1 MDKKKTFWPYGI
13 LLSLF
18 AIVLACVATI
28 IFASG
33 YPVYEDDSF
42 FLSYQ
47 EVENNYD
54 QIELKQK
61 KFFENFALILDDSK
75 INFEEKMIDKKRSK
89 KAYILKDDNITLLL
103 VKQPSGQIDLKDMNL
118 SAKLTRP
125 HTSEND
131 MFLQG
136 LEKNVSI
143 KLSNNGANYKAKAY
157 LFSLPTLAKGRWQ
170 LKIKAENKDILGFK
184 SFEFFVQ

>member
-47 EVENNYD
+47 EVESNYD

-75 INFEEKMIDKKRSK
+75 INFEEKMIDEKRSK
-89 KAYILKDDNITLLL
+89 KAYVLKDDNITLLL
-103 VKQPSGQIDLKDMNL
+103 VKQPEGKIELKDIHL

-131 MFLQG
+131 MFLQ
-136 LEKNVSI
+136 EKNVSI
-143 KLSNNGANYKAKAY
+143 KLFNNGAKAKAY

>member
-18 AIVLACVATI
+18 AIVLACIATI

-47 EVENNYD
+47 EVEHNYD

-61 KFFENFALILDDSK
+61 KFFENFALMLDDSK
-75 INFEEKMIDKKRSK
+75 VKFEEKIISKKRSK
-89 KAYILKDDNITLLL
+89 KAYILKDDNVTILL
-103 VKQPSGQIDLKDMNL
+103 VKQAKSKMELKDINL

-125 HTSEND
+125 HTDEND
-131 MFLQG
+131 MLLQG
-136 LEKNVSI
+136 LKKEISQDVR
-143 KLSNNGANYKAKAY
+143 AY
-157 LFSLPTLAKGRWQ
+157 EFSLPNLAKGRWQ

-184 SFEFFVQ
+184 TFEFFVQ

>member
-61 KFFENFALILDDSK
+61 KFFENFALMLDDSK
-75 INFEEKMIDKKRSK
+75 ANFEEKTIDKKRSK
-89 KAYILKDDNITLLL
+89 KAYVLKDDNITLLL
-103 VKQPSGQIDLKDMNL
+103 VKQPEGKIELKDIHL

-131 MFLQG
+131 MFLQ
-136 LEKNVSI
+136 EKNVSI
-143 KLSNNGANYKAKAY
+143 KLFNNGAKAKAY

-170 LKIKAENKDILGFK
+170 LKVKAENKDILGFK

>member
-89 KAYILKDDNITLLL
+89 KAYVLKDDNITLLL
-103 VKQPSGQIDLKDMNL
+103 VKQPEGKIELKDIHL

-131 MFLQG
+131 MFLQ
-136 LEKNVSI
+136 EKNVSI
-143 KLSNNGANYKAKAY
+143 KLFNNGAKAKAY

-170 LKIKAENKDILGFK
+170 LKVKAENKDILGFK

>member
-103 VKQPSGQIDLKDMNL
+103 VKQPEGKIELKDIHL

-131 MFLQG
+131 MFLQ
-136 LEKNVSI
+136 EKNVSI
-143 KLSNNGANYKAKAY
+143 KLFNNGAKAKAY

-170 LKIKAENKDILGFK
+170 LKVKAENKDILGFK

>member
-13 LLSLF
+13 LFSLF

-75 INFEEKMIDKKRSK
+75 INFEEKMIDEKRSK
-89 KAYILKDDNITLLL
+89 KAYVLKDDNITLLL
-103 VKQPSGQIDLKDMNL
+103 VKQPEGKIELKDIHL

-131 MFLQG
+131 MFLQ
-136 LEKNVSI
+136 EKNVSI
-143 KLSNNGANYKAKAY
+143 KLSNNGAKAKAY

>member
-33 YPVYEDDSF
+33 YPVYGNDSF

-75 INFEEKMIDKKRSK
+75 INFEEKMIDEKRSK
-89 KAYILKDDNITLLL
+89 KAYVLKDDNITLLL
-103 VKQPSGQIDLKDMNL
+103 VKQPEGKIELKDIHL

-131 MFLQG
+131 MFLQ
-136 LEKNVSI
+136 EKNVSI
-143 KLSNNGANYKAKAY
+143 KLFNNGAKAKAY

-170 LKIKAENKDILGFK
+170 LKVKAENKDILGFK

>member
-89 KAYILKDDNITLLL
+89 KAYVLKDDNITLLL
-103 VKQPSGQIDLKDMNL
+103 VKQPEGKIELKDIHL

-131 MFLQG
+131 MFLQ
-136 LEKNVSI
+136 EKNVSI
-143 KLSNNGANYKAKAY
+143 KLFNNGAKAKAY

>member
-103 VKQPSGQIDLKDMNL
+103 VKQPEGKIELKDIHL

-131 MFLQG
+131 MFLQ
-136 LEKNVSI
+136 EKNVSI
-143 KLSNNGANYKAKAY
+143 KLFNNGAKAKAY

>member
-75 INFEEKMIDKKRSK
+75 INFEEKMIDEKRSK
-89 KAYILKDDNITLLL
+89 KAYVLKDDNITLLL
-103 VKQPSGQIDLKDMNL
+103 VKQPEGKIELKDIHL

-131 MFLQG
+131 MFLQ
-136 LEKNVSI
+136 EKNVSI
-143 KLSNNGANYKAKAY
+143 KLSNNGAKVKAY

>member
-1 MDKKKTFWPYGI
+1 
-13 LLSLF
+13 
-18 AIVLACVATI
+18 
-28 IFASG
+28 
-33 YPVYEDDSF
+33 
-42 FLSYQ
+42 
-47 EVENNYD
+47 
-54 QIELKQK
+54 
-61 KFFENFALILDDSK
+61 
-75 INFEEKMIDKKRSK
+75 
-89 KAYILKDDNITLLL
+89 
-103 VKQPSGQIDLKDMNL
+103 MNL

-143 KLSNNGANYKAKAY
+143 KLFNNGAKAKAY

-170 LKIKAENKDILGFK
+170 LKVKAENKDILGFK

>member
-75 INFEEKMIDKKRSK
+75 INFEEKMIDEKRSK
-89 KAYILKDDNITLLL
+89 KAYVLKDDNITLLL
-103 VKQPSGQIDLKDMNL
+103 VKQPEGKIELKDIHL

-131 MFLQG
+131 MFLQ
-136 LEKNVSI
+136 EKNVSI
-143 KLSNNGANYKAKAY
+143 KLFNNGAKAKAY

>member
-75 INFEEKMIDKKRSK
+75 INFEEKMVDKKRSK
-89 KAYILKDDNITLLL
+89 KAYVLKDDNITLLL
-103 VKQPSGQIDLKDMNL
+103 VKQPEGKIELKDIHL

-131 MFLQG
+131 MFLQ
-136 LEKNVSI
+136 EKNVSI
-143 KLSNNGANYKAKAY
+143 KLFNNGAKAKAY

>member
-75 INFEEKMIDKKRSK
+75 INFEEKMIDEKRSK
-89 KAYILKDDNITLLL
+89 KAYVLKDDNITLLL
-103 VKQPSGQIDLKDMNL
+103 VKQPESKIELKDIHL

-131 MFLQG
+131 MFLQ
-136 LEKNVSI
+136 EKNVSI
-143 KLSNNGANYKAKAY
+143 KLFNNGAKAKAY

>member
-75 INFEEKMIDKKRSK
+75 INFEEKMINEKRSK
-89 KAYILKDDNITLLL
+89 KAYVLKDDNITLLL
-103 VKQPSGQIDLKDMNL
+103 VKQPEGKIELKDIHL

-131 MFLQG
+131 MFLQ
-136 LEKNVSI
+136 EKNVSI
-143 KLSNNGANYKAKAY
+143 KLFNNGAKAKAY

-170 LKIKAENKDILGFK
+170 LKVKAENKDILGFK

>member
-75 INFEEKMIDKKRSK
+75 INFEEKMIDEKRSK
-89 KAYILKDDNITLLL
+89 KAYVLKDDNITLLL
-103 VKQPSGQIDLKDMNL
+103 VKQPEGKIELKDIHL

-131 MFLQG
+131 MFLQ
-136 LEKNVSI
+136 EKNVSI
-143 KLSNNGANYKAKAY
+143 KLFNNGAKAKAY

-170 LKIKAENKDILGFK
+170 LKVKVENKDILGFK

>member
-1 MDKKKTFWPYGI
+1 MDKKKSFWPYGI

-47 EVENNYD
+47 EVENNYN

-75 INFEEKMIDKKRSK
+75 INFEEKMIDEKRSK
-89 KAYILKDDNITLLL
+89 KAYVLKDDNITLLL
-103 VKQPSGQIDLKDMNL
+103 VKQPEGKIELKDIHL

-131 MFLQG
+131 MFLQ
-136 LEKNVSI
+136 EKNVSI
-143 KLSNNGANYKAKAY
+143 KLFNNGAKAKAY

-170 LKIKAENKDILGFK
+170 LKVKAENKDILGFK

>member
-61 KFFENFALILDDSK
+61 KFFENFALMLDDSK
-75 INFEEKMIDKKRSK
+75 INFEEKMIDEKRSK
-89 KAYILKDDNITLLL
+89 KAYVLKDDNITLLL
-103 VKQPSGQIDLKDMNL
+103 VKQPEGKIELKDIHL

-131 MFLQG
+131 MFLQ
-136 LEKNVSI
+136 EKNVSI
-143 KLSNNGANYKAKAY
+143 KLFNNGAKAKAY

-170 LKIKAENKDILGFK
+170 LKVKAENKDILGFK

>member
-75 INFEEKMIDKKRSK
+75 INFEEKMIDEKRSK
-89 KAYILKDDNITLLL
+89 KAYVLKDDNITLLL
-103 VKQPSGQIDLKDMNL
+103 VKQPEGKIELKDIHL

-131 MFLQG
+131 MFLQ
-136 LEKNVSI
+136 EKNVSI
-143 KLSNNGANYKAKAY
+143 KLSNNGTKAKAY

>member
-61 KFFENFALILDDSK
+61 KFFENFALMLDDSK
-75 INFEEKMIDKKRSK
+75 ANFEEKTIDKKRSK

-131 MFLQG
+131 MFLQ
-136 LEKNVSI
+136 EKNVSI
-143 KLSNNGANYKAKAY
+143 KLFNNGAKAKAY

>member
-75 INFEEKMIDKKRSK
+75 INFEEKMIDEKRSK
-89 KAYILKDDNITLLL
+89 KAYVLKDDNITLLL
-103 VKQPSGQIDLKDMNL
+103 VKQPEGKIELKDIHL

-131 MFLQG
+131 MFLQ
-136 LEKNVSI
+136 EKNVSI
-143 KLSNNGANYKAKAY
+143 KLFNNGAKAKAY

-170 LKIKAENKDILGFK
+170 LKVKAENKDILGFK

>member
-18 AIVLACVATI
+18 TIVLACVATI

-75 INFEEKMIDKKRSK
+75 INFEEKMIDEKRSK
-89 KAYILKDDNITLLL
+89 KAYVLKDDNITLLL
-103 VKQPSGQIDLKDMNL
+103 VKQPEGKIELKDIHL

-131 MFLQG
+131 MFLQ
-136 LEKNVSI
+136 EKNVSI
-143 KLSNNGANYKAKAY
+143 KLSNNEAKAKAY

>member
-75 INFEEKMIDKKRSK
+75 INFEEKMINEKRSK
-89 KAYILKDDNITLLL
+89 KAYVLKDDNITLLL
-103 VKQPSGQIDLKDMNL
+103 VKQPESKIELKDIHL

-131 MFLQG
+131 MFLQ
-136 LEKNVSI
+136 EKNVSI
-143 KLSNNGANYKAKAY
+143 KLFNNGAKAKAY

-170 LKIKAENKDILGFK
+170 LKVKAENKDILGFK

>member
-75 INFEEKMIDKKRSK
+75 INFEEKIIDEKRSK
-89 KAYILKDDNITLLL
+89 KAYVLKDDNITLLL
-103 VKQPSGQIDLKDMNL
+103 VKQPESKIELKDIHL

-131 MFLQG
+131 MFLQ
-136 LEKNVSI
+136 EKNVSI
-143 KLSNNGANYKAKAY
+143 KLFNNGAKAKAY

-170 LKIKAENKDILGFK
+170 LKVKAENKDILGFK